1 MIPFFTNTDV
11 VPSYLG
17 NTTLKVDTNN
27 LYWSSRLVAAL
38 ADAHFNTAI
47 VHVERYQEKTMSLG
61 HQLINKYDKLAIE
74 NKDAIKDLIVKANQ
88 EISDVYQ
95 KETDKVLDNVL
106 YNASCLMKN
115 GYSRSDN

>member
-1 MIPFFTNTDV
+1 MEDRKKILFQRGEP
-11 VPSYLG
+11 
-17 NTTLKVDTNN
+17 N

-47 VHVERYQEKTMSLG
+47 VHIERYQEKTMSLG

-74 NKDAIKDLIVKANQ
+74 NKDAVKELIVKANQ
-88 EISDVYQ
+88 EISDIYQ
-95 KETDKVLDNVL
+95 KETDKVLGNVL